1 MLQRTTGLLLRAGKR
16 NSALAFNRVQN
27 VRLQRMFSASGQN
40 PDEKTPFMA
49 DVQNWWKVLVGRAPP
64 QHVETSEIFK
74 DSIAQTLIS
83 REFWRALPH
92 ILRNQP
98 NPEDEEKEPSFRE
111 SFVEFWKDPKNRNY
125 SLALIALILLA
136 LASSTTIHEMVG
148 IEFGAYQVIPLS
160 VGVSSTVGVGEFASF
175 QPNRDGEADQLY
187 GWIPG
192 QLQSFD
198 HHQRRPQVG
207 VQRDQP

>member
-1 MLQRTTGLLLRAGKR
+1 MLQRTTGLLLRTGKR
-16 NSALAFNRVQN
+16 NAALAFHNVQN
-27 VRLQRMFSASGQN
+27 VRLQRMFSSSGQN
-40 PDEKTPFMA
+40 PDEKRPFLA
-49 DVQNWWKVLVGRAPP
+49 DVQNWWKVLVGTAPP
-64 QHVETSEIFK
+64 QHVEASEIFK

-98 NPEDEEKEPSFRE
+98 NPEDEEKEPTFKE
-111 SFVEFWKDPKNRNY
+111 SFVEFWKNPNNRNY

-136 LASSTTIHEMVG
+136 LASSTTIHEMAG

-160 VGVSSTVGVGEFASF
+160 VGVSSPVGVGEPAGLE
-175 QPNRDGEADQLY
+175 PNRDGKVDQLHW
-187 GWIPG
+187 WIPG
-192 QLQSFD
+192 QLQSID
-198 HHQRRPQVG
+198 SHQRRPQVG

>member
-16 NSALAFNRVQN
+16 NSSLAFNRVQN
-27 VRLQRMFSASGQN
+27 VKIQRMFSSSGQN
-40 PDEKTPFMA
+40 TDEKRPFMA

-64 QHVETSEIFK
+64 QHVEMSEIFK

-83 REFWRALPH
+83 REFWRSLPH

-98 NPEDEEKEPSFRE
+98 NPEEEEKEPSFRE

-125 SLALIALILLA
+125 SLAVIVLILLA

-160 VGVSSTVGVGEFASF
+160 VGGCSQLGVGEFACV
-175 QPNRDGEADQLY
+175 QPNCDGEAHQLHR
-187 GWIPG
+187 WIPG
-192 QLQSFD
+192 QLQSA
-198 HHQRRPQVG
+198 HRYKGRSQVG